1 MFNVE
6 FPNRRKEEDH
16 REGSE
21 GRHAEGLRD
30 NGDRVS
36 WRRDPLWRPQKEAAE
51 RGRFVN
57 LSVIYNLSN
66 VSCVNDIKP
75 F

>member
-1 MFNVE
+1 MKDDTQRVCVTT
-6 FPNRRKEEDH
+6 ED
-16 REGSE
+16 
-21 GRHAEGLRD
+21 A
-30 NGDRVS
+30 GDRVS